1 MNLNS
6 TQLIIDLDAI
16 RHNTRVVHER
26 AGVPVMAII
35 KADAYGHGA
44 VEIARHIDGDC
55 AFFGVSSILEA
66 LELRQAGIKKPILIL
81 GYTPVA
87 AFPEAIRQG
96 IRPAIFRYEDALA
109 LSQAATAL
117 GMTAKFHIAVDT
129 GMSRIGFQVTPEEA
143 DICARIAAL
152 PNVEAEGLFSH
163 LATADCA
170 DLTRARHQAAL
181 FDQFDEMLR
190 SRGVTIRLRH
200 LDNSAGVMNFHC
212 KYELVRSGIVTY
224 GMYPSTEVDPSVL
237 DLRPALRWESRITH
251 LKTLEPGREIGYGG
265 TYTTTRPTRVA
276 TVPVGYADGYRRN
289 LSGRFYVLIRG
300 KKAPILG
307 RICMDQM
314 MVDVTE
320 IPDAALN
327 DTVVLVG
334 KSGDLNISV
343 EEIAAQGDSFNY
355 EFVCGI
361 SRRVPRVYLLG
372 GEVFHSVLYLLDKQP
387 LMQQGG

>member
-1 MNLNS
+1 MNLDS

-16 RHNTRVVHER
+16 RHNIRAVHER

-66 LELRQAGIKKPILIL
+66 LELRQAGIEKPILIL

-87 AFPEAIRQG
+87 VFPEAIRQG

-170 DLTRARHQAAL
+170 DLSRARHQAAL
-181 FDQFDEMLR
+181 FDQFDEMLH

>member
-16 RHNTRVVHER
+16 RHNIRAVHER

-66 LELRQAGIKKPILIL
+66 LELRQAGIEKPILIL

-181 FDQFDEMLR
+181 FDQFDEMLH

-343 EEIAAQGDSFNY
+343 EEVAAQGDSFNY

>member
-1 MNLNS
+1 MNLDS

-16 RHNTRVVHER
+16 RHNIRAVHER

-66 LELRQAGIKKPILIL
+66 LELRQSGIEKPILIL

-181 FDQFDEMLR
+181 FDQFDEMLH

>member
-1 MNLNS
+1 MNLDS

-16 RHNTRVVHER
+16 RHNIRVVHER

-66 LELRQAGIKKPILIL
+66 LELRQAGIEKPILIL

-109 LSQAATAL
+109 LSQAATVL

-181 FDQFDEMLR
+181 FDQFDEMLH

>member
-16 RHNTRVVHER
+16 RHNIRAVHER

-66 LELRQAGIKKPILIL
+66 LELRQAGIEKPILIL

-170 DLTRARHQAAL
+170 DLSRARHQAAL
-181 FDQFDEMLR
+181 FDQFDEMLH

>member
-1 MNLNS
+1 MNLDS

-16 RHNTRVVHER
+16 RHNIRAVYER

-66 LELRQAGIKKPILIL
+66 LELRQAGIEKPILIL

-181 FDQFDEMLR
+181 FDQFDEMLH

>member
-1 MNLNS
+1 MNLDS

-16 RHNTRVVHER
+16 RHNIRAVHER

-66 LELRQAGIKKPILIL
+66 LELRQAGIEKPILIL

-181 FDQFDEMLR
+181 FDQFDEMLH

>member
-1 MNLNS
+1 MNLDS

-16 RHNTRVVHER
+16 RHNIRAVHER

-66 LELRQAGIKKPILIL
+66 LELRQAGIEKPILIL

-181 FDQFDEMLR
+181 FDQFDEMLH

-343 EEIAAQGDSFNY
+343 EEIATQGDSFNY